1 MNDRQTFDWRDAV
14 TVLWIIVVLGAN
26 LWMMAQFLVQLP

>member
-1 MNDRQTFDWRDAV
+1 MNTKPAFDWRDALSV
-14 TVLWIIVVLGAN
+14 IWIALVFGVN